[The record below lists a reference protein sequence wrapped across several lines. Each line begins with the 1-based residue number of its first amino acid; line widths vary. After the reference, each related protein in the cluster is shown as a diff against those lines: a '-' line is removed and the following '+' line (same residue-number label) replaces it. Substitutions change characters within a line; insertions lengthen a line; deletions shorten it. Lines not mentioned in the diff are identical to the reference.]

1 MFFLRLTRPNSD
13 QRTGGWDGE
22 GASGLCKTRWKSRE
36 DVTERGE
43 GESVWLAG
51 AQNNHF
57 SGGGGVGE
65 QISQDPQL
73 GFAVQQHQ
81 QHQQHRN
88 GTVSPT
94 TT

>member
-1 MFFLRLTRPNSD
+1 MVFIRLTHPNSG
-13 QRTGGWDGE
+13 QRTGGWERE
-22 GASGLCKTRWKSRE
+22 GASGLRKTRWKSRE

-43 GESVWLAG
+43 VESVWLAG

-57 SGGGGVGE
+57 SGGGGGVGA

-73 GFAVQQHQ
+73 VFAVQQQ
-81 QHQQHRN
+81 QQQRRN